1 MALKRLDNVAIVVAD
16 LDAAVA
22 FFTELGME
30 LEGRA
35 SIEGHEAARLV
46 GFDDL
51 RSDIA
56 MMRMPGGQ
64 GRIEL
69 TAYHV
74 PAAVATSPGILPP
87 NTLGLHRVMFEVDD
101 IDGMVAR
108 LRVRGAEI
116 IGEMHYADSYRLY
129 YLRGPEGIILALAEA
144 QG

>member
-1 MALKRLDNVAIVVAD
+1 M
-16 LDAAVA
+16 A

-116 IGEMHYADSYRLY
+116 IGEMHYEDSYRLY